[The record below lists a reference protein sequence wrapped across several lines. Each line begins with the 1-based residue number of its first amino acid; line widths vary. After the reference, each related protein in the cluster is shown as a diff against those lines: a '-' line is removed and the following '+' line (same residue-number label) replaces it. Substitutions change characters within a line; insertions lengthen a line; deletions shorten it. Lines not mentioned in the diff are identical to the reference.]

1 VRIAPGQRNL
11 EIQYVGLSWSRPA
24 RIRFRYRLTGV
35 DHDWVE
41 AGTRRTAYYTHL
53 PPGEYGFTVIADNGD
68 GVWNT
73 EGKSLRVV
81 VMPPFYRTWWFIT
94 LAIAGAAGV
103 LAFAWH
109 VRVSQLQRAQAAHHV
124 FARQLIASQEQE
136 RKRIAAELHDSLG
149 QQFLLIKNSAAR
161 QQFGDI
167 DAAAT
172 QGLEEVRSIAYDLRP
187 LNLDRLGLTVAL
199 EEMIDK
205 VSSASGLTCAAGI
218 TPIDGCL
225 TTEGE
230 INLYRIIQEG
240 VNNIVRHA
248 RATRASVE
256 AWPEDGY
263 LHVIV
268 RDDGCGF
275 DAAATAGRSAAPPG
289 LGLMGIAERVRLL
302 GGTHTMTSASGQGTT
317 LTIRIPL

>member
-1 VRIAPGQRNL
+1 
-11 EIQYVGLSWSRPA
+11 
-24 RIRFRYRLTGV
+24 
-35 DHDWVE
+35 VE

-94 LAIAGAAGV
+94 FAIAGAAGV

-199 EEMIDK
+199 EEMLDK
-205 VSSASGLTCAAGI
+205 VSSASGLTCAADI

-230 INLYRIIQEG
+230 ISLYRIIQEG

-275 DAAATAGRSAAPPG
+275 DAAATVGRSAAPG

-302 GGTHTMTSASGQGTT
+302 GGTHTMTSASGQGTM
-317 LTIRIPL
+317 LTIQIPL